1 MAKAKVKSIR
11 ITQVRSRIGR
21 LPKHKATLSA
31 LGLRKINQTVEL
43 PDNEMIRGMIRSIN
57 FLVKVEEAS

>member
-1 MAKAKVKSIR
+1 MAKVKSIR

>member
-1 MAKAKVKSIR
+1 MAKAKTKSIR

-21 LPKHKATLSA
+21 LPKHKATLDA

-43 PDNEMIRGMIRSIN
+43 PDNQMIRGMIKSIC
-57 FLVKVEEAS
+57 FLIKVEEA

>member
-1 MAKAKVKSIR
+1 MAKAKIKSIR

-43 PDNEMIRGMIRSIN
+43 PDNDMIRGMIRSIN
-57 FLVKVEEAS
+57 FLLKVEEA